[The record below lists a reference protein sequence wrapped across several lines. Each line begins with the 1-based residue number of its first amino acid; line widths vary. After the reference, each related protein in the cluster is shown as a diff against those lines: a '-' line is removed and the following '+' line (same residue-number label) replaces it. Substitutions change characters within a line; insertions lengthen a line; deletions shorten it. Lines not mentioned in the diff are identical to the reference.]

1 MFEVRAAW
9 VMGVALPLLETLRRR
24 TDFSTLAFYV
34 DDYIAGGL
42 LLWAAWSVSRG
53 RPNGRAWL
61 VAAWGVLS
69 GGLYGSFFG
78 QLAHVGPD
86 VSGHSNAF
94 VAAVKGV
101 LYAVSIAGLVLSV
114 RRARQ
119 APEQSFDAREREA

>member
-1 MFEVRAAW
+1 VFEVRAAW

-24 TDFSTLAFYV
+24 TDFSTIAFYV

-61 VAAWGVLS
+61 IAAWGVLS

-78 QLAHVGPD
+78 QLEHSGPD

-94 VAAVKGV
+94 VGTVKGV

-114 RRARQ
+114 RRARI
-119 APEQSFDAREREA
+119 AEASP

>member
-9 VMGVALPLLETLRRR
+9 ILGVSLPLLETLRRR
-24 TDFSTLAFYV
+24 TDFSNFAFYV

-42 LLWAAWSVSRG
+42 LLFAAWSVSRG

-78 QLAHVGPD
+78 QLEHVGPD

-101 LYAVSIAGLVLSV
+101 LYAISIAGLVLSV
-114 RRARQ
+114 RRARL
-119 APEQSFDAREREA
+119 APIRFASEREG